1 MTPRW
6 PHVTSTWP
14 RDALSE
20 LSGSDFGALSYPRL
34 KGRRNE
40 SLTED
45 GFGAQDGPKLAPDS
59 PNLAPRWLT
68 LAQKSPPVKREKNNS
83 LTGGRRSRQ
92 DGP

>member
-20 LSGSDFGALSYPRL
+20 LSGSDCGALSYPRL

-45 GFGAQDGPKLAPDS
+45 GFGAQDGLKLAPDG
-59 PNLAPRWLT
+59 PKRPQG
-68 LAQKSPPVKREKNNS
+68 AQRKP
-83 LTGGRRSRQ
+83 Q
-92 DGP
+92 DGPKMAPRGAI